1 MKHRKTE
8 FKYFTIPDW
17 KKEQDYLRMQHRNGW
32 KFVDTI
38 LLGFYRF
45 EKCEP
50 EDVVYQLDYNPD
62 GTANKDEYVQMFRD
76 CGWEYLLDY
85 CGYSYFRK
93 PASKMSGEEAIF
105 CDDASRLDMMNRVFK
120 GRMLPLLVPLFC
132 IILPNIFI
140 QRCADSFANDIIAGC
155 FVVILVFYLTLFIKF
170 GIQIRNLKKNQ
181 TK

>member
-17 KKEQDYLRMQHRNGW
+17 KKEQDYLRTQHRNGW

-76 CGWEYLLDY
+76 CGWEYLQDY

-140 QRCADSFANDIIAGC
+140 QRCADSFANDIIAGS
-155 FVVILVFYLTLFIKF
+155 FVVILVFYLTLFLRYW
-170 GIQIRNLKKNQ
+170 IQIRNLKKNQ